1 MTPSKQS
8 EIIQNTLEQLKD
20 IVDVNTVLGSPI
32 ETAAGTTIIP
42 VTTVSV
48 GIAGAGLD
56 YFSKHLPEKLQEK
69 EAASFVGGGGSGV
82 SVQPV
87 GFLVVKQNGSVEF
100 LSVAAAA
107 NASSAT
113 NMLDSAIE
121 FIERSPELISRLKTA
136 LGKNGTKNEMTDAEK
151 EILAAHIAKQAE

>member
-42 VTTVSV
+42 VTKVSG